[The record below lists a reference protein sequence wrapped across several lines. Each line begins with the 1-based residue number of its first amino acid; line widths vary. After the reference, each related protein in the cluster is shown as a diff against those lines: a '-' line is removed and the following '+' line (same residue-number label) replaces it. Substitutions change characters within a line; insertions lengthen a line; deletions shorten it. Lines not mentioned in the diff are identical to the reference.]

1 MRHFGLPWCAK
12 CDRIFWNSTNL
23 DRKGESS
30 MRGPYSQLKSIPN
43 ILSLVRILLIPFFLW
58 AFLWKRSY
66 LLSSGLLI
74 FSGLTD
80 LCDGYIAR
88 RFNMVTE
95 LGKVLDPVADKL
107 TQLAILFCL
116 SLRYPVFLAALAA
129 MCIRDRN
136 R

>member
-1 MRHFGLPWCAK
+1 
-12 CDRIFWNSTNL
+12 
-23 DRKGESS
+23 

-88 RFNMVTE
+88 R
-95 LGKVLDPVADKL
+95 
-107 TQLAILFCL
+107 
-116 SLRYPVFLAALAA
+116 
-129 MCIRDRN
+129 
-136 R
+136 